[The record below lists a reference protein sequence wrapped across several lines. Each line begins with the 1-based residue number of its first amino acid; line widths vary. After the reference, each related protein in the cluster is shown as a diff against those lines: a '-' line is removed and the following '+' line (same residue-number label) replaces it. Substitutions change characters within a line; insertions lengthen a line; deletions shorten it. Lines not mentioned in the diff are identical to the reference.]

1 MGRALAALVGLC
13 LLACDQAEGPYP
25 GHDRVLEAVQEYDL
39 ADLSRLMRGARASDD
54 ADQLFVVALA
64 SYLVDP
70 LRYEDRFIEYF
81 PARRVM
87 EFVYEKL
94 ERRGLTPSPLWS
106 FGELGRVA
114 IDGHPAAL
122 AKLAAV
128 ASHAE
133 PPVLPVV
140 CDALVRAFDVH
151 TAAALRG
158 LDQLSRSERPR
169 AYRCFDAL
177 TPDAARATLRQ
188 LEPER
193 GAAPSVG
200 LELLARLAE
209 RAGSAF

>member
-1 MGRALAALVGLC
+1 VLA
-13 LLACDQAEGPYP
+13 
-25 GHDRVLEAVQEYDL
+25 AVQEYDL
-39 ADLSRLMRGARASDD
+39 ADLSGLMRAARASGD

-70 LRYEDRFIEYF
+70 IRYEDRFIEYF

-87 EFVYEKL
+87 EFVYEML

-114 IDGHPAAL
+114 IDGHPGAL

-133 PPVLPVV
+133 PPVLAVV
-140 CDALVRAFDVH
+140 CDALVRAFGIH

-158 LDQLSRSERPR
+158 LDQLSRAERPR

-177 TPDAARATLRQ
+177 GPDAARAALRQ

-193 GAAPSVG
+193 GTAPSVG
-200 LELLARLAE
+200 VELLPRLAE
-209 RAGSAF
+209 RAGASF